1 MAWCKPFFSS
11 SFLLSSF
18 LLKKKNKFS
27 VYYMAPINR
36 FTKDVGS
43 KLCKL
48 FLRSIEQYSH
58 EYVQHILTYTLL
70 LDKLLHKDLHPNCYF
85 QNRNTILSQFY

>member
-1 MAWCKPFFSS
+1 
-11 SFLLSSF
+11 
-18 LLKKKNKFS
+18 
-27 VYYMAPINR
+27 MAPINR

-48 FLRSIEQYSH
+48 FLRSIEQYRH
-58 EYVQHILTYTLL
+58 EYVQLILTYTLL